1 MALPPAL
8 MATTKSPRT
17 ATPLDELLDELEE
30 DEEELL
36 ELEELELLEL
46 EELEELLELLELEE
60 LELLLELLLSPPQP
74 ANQMLVAISARDK
87 TRLFADD
94 LIILLITH
102 LFIGV
107 SSVITYGAISPK

>member
-1 MALPPAL
+1 M
-8 MATTKSPRT
+8 
-17 ATPLDELLDELEE
+17 
-30 DEEELL
+30 
-36 ELEELELLEL
+36 LEL

-60 LELLLELLLSPPQP
+60 LELLLELLSPPPQP

-102 LFIGV
+102 LFIDV
-107 SSVITYGAISPK
+107 SSVITCGAISPKSESSIINI